1 MKISTL
7 HPFGAEITDLDCSQP
22 LNDQTVAELKSTHLR
37 EHLLIFRDQQIAPD
51 KLVSFCKNF
60 GTLASYNHPVL
71 DFPLPGHP
79 EVLVLSNIVKDGR
92 PLGMRDAGLYWHS
105 DSSWKEYPGY
115 GTFLHAQ
122 LLPSQGGDTL
132 FADQQAAYDDL
143 SADMKQQLQGLRAE
157 HVYYLKYD
165 ELQSRNPWRQSLT
178 DEQRASNPPRLQS
191 VVQQHPVGGFNT
203 LWVNPHFTSRI
214 DGLPEKQGQELLQF
228 LFEHTTNPRYVY
240 RHKWKPFDIVFWDNR
255 ALMHL
260 AAGTPDD
267 CPRIMHRTCLVGDT
281 RVA

>member
-1 MKISTL
+1 MQITKL
-7 HPFGAEITDLDCSQP
+7 HPFGSEVTGIDCSQP
-22 LNDQTVAELKSTHLR
+22 LTNQAVTELKSIHLQ
-37 EHLLIFRDQQIAPD
+37 EHLLIFRDQQITPD
-51 KLVSFCKNF
+51 KLIALSKNF

-71 DFPLPGHP
+71 DFPLPDQP
-79 EVLVLSNIVKDGR
+79 EVLVLSNIVKDGK
-92 PLGMRDAGLYWHS
+92 PLGMRDAGLYWHA

-122 LLPSQGGDTL
+122 LLPEQGGDTL

-143 SADMKQQLQGLRAE
+143 SAAMKQQLQGLRAE

-178 DEQRASNPPRLQS
+178 DEQRALNPPRLQS
-191 VVQQHPVGGFNT
+191 IVQQHPVGGFNT

-214 DGLPEKQGQELLQF
+214 DGLPEKEGRELLQF
-228 LFEHTTNPRYVY
+228 LFEHTTKPRYVY

-255 ALMHL
+255 ALMHM
-260 AAGTPDD
+260 ASGTPED
-267 CPRIMHRTCLVGDT
+267 CPRIMHRTCVVGHT